1 MTVLELPEEVYQL
14 IAERARRLG
23 TSVEKLVIDAVA
35 SLLDPSMRVELYLRL
50 QEKLLRD
57 AEELNSKGDLVQASE
72 KYWGAVSSLLNAV
85 GEREN
90 LPNYT
95 HRDLKE
101 IAIHLTEKEGDKE
114 YTRLLSSAETLHAN
128 HHHNFLGKT
137 SYDAH
142 REDAL
147 RLIERLKRYLGA

>member
-1 MTVLELPEEVYQL
+1 LTVLELPEEVYQL

-23 TSVEKLVIDAVA
+23 TSVEELVIDAVA
-35 SLLDPSMRVELYLRL
+35 SLLDPSMRVELYLRF

-72 KYWGAVSSLLNAV
+72 KYWGAVSALLNAV

-90 LPNYT
+90 IPHYT
-95 HRDLKE
+95 YQDLKE

-128 HHHNFLGKT
+128 YYHNFLGKT

-147 RLIERLKRYLGA
+147 RLIERLKRYLET

>member
-1 MTVLELPEEVYQL
+1 
-14 IAERARRLG
+14 
-23 TSVEKLVIDAVA
+23 
-35 SLLDPSMRVELYLRL
+35 MRVELYLRL

-90 LPNYT
+90 LPHYT

-128 HHHNFLGKT
+128 YYHNFLGKT

-147 RLIERLKRYLGA
+147 RLIERLKKYLGA